1 MKEFVLLSVVAFVT
15 LVAFSSIASAKMVDV
30 VHLKNGSI
38 IRGIVTEIIPN
49 EAVKIETANGN
60 IFVYQFDEIDK
71 MTKIGVGTVAKT
83 VDVVHLKN
91 GSIIQG
97 MVTEIIPSE
106 TAKIETDDGSVFVYQ
121 FDEIQS
127 ITKKTEPIGK
137 VTTSTGLPKRYL
149 PYAVGLGCGSGCLSS
164 YLPIPILGLGQV
176 YNGEY
181 TKALI
186 FLGWGNCRI

>member
-1 MKEFVLLSVVAFVT
+1 MKCQKICGNTGPYNQLTDRKYSSMKEFVLLSVVAFVT
-15 LVAFSSIASAKMVDV
+15 LVAFSSIASAKM
-30 VHLKNGSI
+30 
-38 IRGIVTEIIPN
+38 
-49 EAVKIETANGN
+49 
-60 IFVYQFDEIDK
+60 
-71 MTKIGVGTVAKT
+71 

-137 VTTSTGLPKRYL
+137 VTTSNGLTKRYL

-186 FLGWGNCRI
+186 FLGLGQLQDMTLCDNMLNMITTQCGVLNCMVGR

>member
-1 MKEFVLLSVVAFVT
+1 M
-15 LVAFSSIASAKMVDV
+15 AFSSIASAKMVDV

-38 IRGIVTEIIPN
+38 I
-49 EAVKIETANGN
+49 
-60 IFVYQFDEIDK
+60 
-71 MTKIGVGTVAKT
+71 
-83 VDVVHLKN
+83 
-91 GSIIQG
+91 QG
-97 MVTEIIPSE
+97 MVTEMIPSE
-106 TAKIETDDGSVFVYQ
+106 TAKIETDDGSVFLYQ

-186 FLGWGNCRI
+186 FLGVGAIAGYEHNGIMLMPSAAMFIIGVIIWIQRSRNKALIDAS